1 MLIQHIPSNSMLEIS
16 YSKQQV
22 VSITKY
28 YKGTLNSNK
37 TNWKDQEQ
45 KYENVKQGNT
55 QYKNKKTNINKNKQK
70 KQRTDKI
77 NS

>member
-22 VSITKY
+22 LSITKY
-28 YKGTLNSNK
+28 YIGTLNSNK

-55 QYKNKKTNINKNKQK
+55 QYKNKKNKYKQK
-70 KQRTDKI
+70 
-77 NS
+77 